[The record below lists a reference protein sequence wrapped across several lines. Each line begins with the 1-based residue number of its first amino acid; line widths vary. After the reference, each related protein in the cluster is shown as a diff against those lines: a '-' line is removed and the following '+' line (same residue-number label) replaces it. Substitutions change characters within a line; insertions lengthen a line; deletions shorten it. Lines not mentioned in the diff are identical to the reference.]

1 MDTSKLCF
9 GCFQPHTGEG
19 PCPNCGFD
27 IAKAKH
33 PFVALPIGT
42 ILNGRYLTG
51 RVLGVGGFGVT
62 YLAFDLTLE
71 ISVAIKEY
79 LPSGIAL
86 RDSDRYTMT
95 VTAPQEQPKFDA
107 GASKF
112 LEEARLLAK
121 LRDVPNIVT
130 VQDYFRENNTAYFV
144 MEYIEG
150 VDLMKYTQMRG
161 GKLSFQET
169 IQLILPIIDS
179 LAHVHAH
186 NLLHRDISPDNIVV
200 MRNGSTRL
208 LDFGAARL
216 AIDTEKSK
224 SIILKHGFAPEEQYR
239 KHGNQGPWSDEYA
252 LAATMYLILTG
263 VMPPD
268 SIERVHEDSLASPIQ
283 LGVEMPQNANDA
295 LMKALAVKAS
305 ERFPDMSSFSEALTG
320 RQVVRPVPVTTPLP
334 TSSMNDNGIPSAS
347 LNVSEGDMVQGKTV
361 AMQQEAAPLAQNY
374 PNAQGAQNYPV
385 QNAQNVQAPQKMLS
399 PSILEQTQAQA
410 TQGANAGQPGTSVP
424 QFAPAQPSGTGPS
437 IQFAKVKKP
446 SIWKKPI
453 TYVIAGCIA
462 IVGAGIP
469 TGIYLYNRYAE
480 EAEETTARTS
490 RTTASETTEEPTESS
505 LYADP
510 SISDGDG
517 VKTYN
522 DPERKFFV
530 EVPDTYKFENKDG
543 LYTFVRKDQ
552 QCAVYCDFISH
563 YEDGRLESLDDFVAL
578 RDSTVKEYVE
588 NTLGYDSFDL
598 KKDGLS
604 FIELKDSYAIM
615 LDANAAN
622 SDGKY
627 DVTIIIRESK
637 DMPGAYITC
646 GVMSV
651 GEFGE
656 YSSDNWDEIK
666 GILASVQDDS
676 DKESSYTHYISE
688 SSPSYEFLYNKKN
701 ISGTKMGETANRL
714 NCVELTLK
722 SLDVKKNNLRVVELG
737 EQKSMIEACSVAEQA
752 LGYASGGYKAVTP
765 IVDTDFDVRIRN
777 YSVSQGGTDLN
788 CTACIMNLNGQYYAV
803 IAVCEDDNLEQM
815 TLDFTMVVMSMLD
828 N

>member
-9 GCFQPHTGEG
+9 GCFHPHTGSG

-27 IAKAKH
+27 VATAKH

-62 YLAFDLTLE
+62 YLAFDMTLE
-71 ISVAIKEY
+71 ICVAVKEF

-95 VTAPQEQPKFDA
+95 VTAPEEQAKFDS
-107 GASKF
+107 GATRF

-161 GKLSFQET
+161 GKLSFEET
-169 IQLILPIIDS
+169 MQLILPIIDS

-216 AIDTEKSK
+216 AVDTEKSK

-268 SIERVHEDSLASPIQ
+268 AIERVHEDSLVSPIQ
-283 LGVEMPQNANDA
+283 LGIQMPQNANDA
-295 LMKALAVKAS
+295 LMKALSVSAS
-305 ERFPDMSSFSEALTG
+305 ERFPDMSSFYEALTG
-320 RQVVRPVPVTTPLP
+320 RPAVRPVPVTSPLP
-334 TSSMNDNGIPSAS
+334 TYSMNDNALPTAAS
-347 LNVSEGDMVQGKTV
+347 SMTEGNMVQGKTV
-361 AMQQEAAPLAQNY
+361 AMSQEDTPSSPNGQAAQNY
-374 PNAQGAQNYPV
+374 MAAQNAPV
-385 QNAQNVQAPQKMLS
+385 QQQAQQKPQKVLS
-399 PSILEQTQAQA
+399 PSILEHTSAQNAQA
-410 TQGANAGQPGTSVP
+410 GDAVP
-424 QFAPAQPSGTGPS
+424 QFVPMNANGTGPS

-446 SIWKKPI
+446 SIWKKPL
-453 TYVIAGCIA
+453 TYIIAACIA
-462 IVGAGIP
+462 LVGAGVP
-469 TGIYLYNRYAE
+469 TGIYLYNRYASEDVE
-480 EAEETTARTS
+480 ESTRRTS
-490 RTTASETTEEPTESS
+490 KTTKETTEETEAPSE
-505 LYADP
+505 YADP
-510 SISDGDG
+510 SIQDGDG
-517 VKTYN
+517 KKTYS
-522 DPERKFFV
+522 DPTRTFSV
-530 EVPDTYKFENKDG
+530 EIPNTYKFENKNG
-543 LYTFVRKDQ
+543 LYSYVREDQ
-552 QCAVYCDFISH
+552 QCAVYVDFLSH
-563 YEDGRLESLDDFVAL
+563 YESSRLETLNDCAAL
-578 RDSTVKEYVE
+578 YDGAIKDYVE
-588 NTLGYDSFDL
+588 KTLGYEDFEL

-604 FIELKDSYAIM
+604 FIDLTSAYAIM
-615 LDANAAN
+615 MDGNASN
-622 SDGKY
+622 SDGEY
-627 DVTIIIRESK
+627 DVTMIIRESRER
-637 DMPGAYITC
+637 PGAYFAC

-651 GEFGE
+651 GEFGK
-656 YSSDNWDEIK
+656 YSSDNWDEIRT
-666 GILASVQDDS
+666 ILSSFHEDS
-676 DKESSYTHYISE
+676 KKESGYVLYESE
-688 SSPSYEFLYNKKN
+688 EAPTYKFLYNKKT
-701 ISGTKMGETANRL
+701 ITGTKPGTTANRL
-714 NCVELTLK
+714 NCVNLTLA
-722 SLDVKKNNLRVVELG
+722 SGDAKKNNLRVVELG
-737 EQKSMIEACSVAEQA
+737 EQKSMLDACAQAEQT

-765 IVDTDFDVRIRN
+765 TLDTEADVRIRN
-777 YSVSQGGTDLN
+777 YSVSQDGTSLN
-788 CTACIMNLNGQYYAV
+788 CSACIMNLNGKYYAV
-803 IAVCEDDNLEQM
+803 IAVCEDALLQQM
-815 TLDFTMVVMSMLD
+815 TLDYTLVVMSMLD